1 MHSYEFNITTDV
13 AAHSSDRITSCYR
26 LWSTIKKS
34 APRMKFAALQFLHL
48 RTHAEYL
55 SFKPRGKRNTVHEL
69 QTLWMLIDF
78 SATQGRGISSRKK
91 KWLDESEWN
100 HDTAHQSLFSLY
112 VLRHLN
118 FIPKRTSVDNVNTPE
133 RQCWSPCP

>member
-91 KWLDESEWN
+91 NMIGWIRMKQRYS
-100 HDTAHQSLFSLY
+100 T
-112 VLRHLN
+112 
-118 FIPKRTSVDNVNTPE
+118 PKPFFTLCTKTLEFHSKASVDNVNTPE